1 MAFVTNSLAA
11 KVAGGAVLPP
21 GLRQPWSSTARST

>member
-21 GLRQPWSSTARST
+21 GIASALVIHGAVD